1 MESSQFINQTRL
13 SKKQLQLH
21 VQQQNQNKYIL
32 SSPVHH
38 HHSHDNNY
46 TQQRCQHFAKSSPSS
61 PPIPHFPA
69 PPDYP
74 PNHSII
80 FDQPSPSH
88 HGGRV
93 GCIGGNGGGIGKG
106 LKKYFHQSD
115 PNSIE
120 VCTIDYEN
128 QQHNNVGVGNGKAS
142 SVSVCTQSWNFLF
155 FISFSFILLH
165 RIIMRWWILNNI
177 ILQTFISC
185 MHRTNKNRAM
195 GIL

>member
-38 HHSHDNNY
+38 HHHHSHDNNY
-46 TQQRCQHFAKSSPSS
+46 TQQRCQYFTKSVTSPAS

-80 FDQPSPSH
+80 FEQPSPSH
-88 HGGRV
+88 RK
-93 GCIGGNGGGIGKG
+93 GGGGGGGKT
-106 LKKYFHQSD
+106 LKKHFHQSD

-128 QQHNNVGVGNGKAS
+128 QQHNNVGVGNGGT
-142 SVSVCTQSWNFLF
+142 SVSVCTQS
-155 FISFSFILLH
+155 
-165 RIIMRWWILNNI
+165 
-177 ILQTFISC
+177 
-185 MHRTNKNRAM
+185 
-195 GIL
+195 

>member
-32 SSPVHH
+32 TSPIHH
-38 HHSHDNNY
+38 HHNHDSSY
-46 TQQRCQHFAKSSPSS
+46 TQQQQRCQYFAKASPTTQ
-61 PPIPHFPA
+61 PIPHFPA

-80 FDQPSPSH
+80 FEQPSPSH
-88 HGGRV
+88 QRHHLRS
-93 GCIGGNGGGIGKG
+93 GGGGVGGGVGKS
-106 LKKYFHQSD
+106 LKKHFHQPD

-128 QQHNNVGVGNGKAS
+128 QQHNNVGVGNGKS
-142 SVSVCTQSWNFLF
+142 SVSVCTQS
-155 FISFSFILLH
+155 
-165 RIIMRWWILNNI
+165 
-177 ILQTFISC
+177 
-185 MHRTNKNRAM
+185 
-195 GIL
+195 

>member
-32 SSPVHH
+32 SSPIHH
-38 HHSHDNNY
+38 HHNHDTNY
-46 TQQRCQHFAKSSPSS
+46 TPQQQQQQQPRCQYLSKTSPTTQ
-61 PPIPHFPA
+61 PIPHFPA

-80 FDQPSPSH
+80 FEQPSPSH
-88 HGGRV
+88 HRHLRSVGGTGGR
-93 GCIGGNGGGIGKG
+93 G
-106 LKKYFHQSD
+106 LKKHFHQQSPD

-128 QQHNNVGVGNGKAS
+128 QQQHNNVGVGNGKS
-142 SVSVCTQSWNFLF
+142 SVSVCTQS
-155 FISFSFILLH
+155 
-165 RIIMRWWILNNI
+165 
-177 ILQTFISC
+177 
-185 MHRTNKNRAM
+185 
-195 GIL
+195 

>member
-38 HHSHDNNY
+38 HHHSHDNNY
-46 TQQRCQHFAKSSPSS
+46 TQQRCQYFTKSTTSPAS

-80 FDQPSPSH
+80 FEQPSPSH
-88 HGGRV
+88 RR
-93 GCIGGNGGGIGKG
+93 GGGGGGKT
-106 LKKYFHQSD
+106 LKKHFHQSD

-128 QQHNNVGVGNGKAS
+128 QQHNNNVGVGNGVVKP
-142 SVSVCTQSWNFLF
+142 SVSVCTQSWKF
-155 FISFSFILLH
+155 FYYFFNITSFH
-165 RIIMRWWILNNI
+165 YNKMNI
-177 ILQTFISC
+177 E
-185 MHRTNKNRAM
+185 
-195 GIL
+195 